1 MAKEREEKRIEE
13 MGDRE
18 DDDNPLIDA
27 DPAML
32 EEYKKQQELIKVL
45 APVFLLAAPRHLLFQ
60 FLSDYMGLLI
70 YIYIYIYIY
79 HICVF

>member
-1 MAKEREEKRIEE
+1 LAKEREEKRIEE

-45 APVFLLAAPRHLLFQ
+45 CSLAARRHFLFQ